1 MVPSPNVRIA
11 AVTTSFVDE
20 YRGLRPRSARSVG
33 RHTALTTLALATRLS
48 GRLDA
53 ALARPR
59 VQLLYLHHVFADEE
73 SNFRSLIEHLLARGQ
88 RIITTT
94 EAVFRLARGEV
105 DAPYVSISI
114 DDGLKNNTRAAR
126 VLESYGLTGCF
137 YICPG
142 AIEERDPAAIA
153 RFCRQV
159 LHLPPIEFLDW
170 NDVEVLLG
178 AGHEIGNHTTHHARL
193 VGLSLPQ
200 LEDEV
205 GSSTET
211 LRARAGHVEHFAWP
225 FGGFDD
231 IDPYVAEIVAS
242 LGYLSMASA
251 VRGCHLG
258 GSADERPIP
267 VLRRDHVVAAWPL
280 DHVLY
285 FMASA
290 TRGAAGVRTMWPD
303 AWAKPAGDG

>member
-1 MVPSPNVRIA
+1 M
-11 AVTTSFVDE
+11 

-53 ALARPR
+53 ALATSR

-73 SNFRSLIEHLLARGQ
+73 GDFRSLIEQLLARGQ

-94 EAVFRLARGEV
+94 DAVDLLARGEV
-105 DAPYVSISI
+105 DAPYVAISI
-114 DDGLKNNTRAAR
+114 DDGLKNSMRAAR
-126 VLESYGLTGCF
+126 VLESYGLAGCF
-137 YICPG
+137 YVCSG
-142 AIEERDPAAIA
+142 AIEQRDPAAVA
-153 RFCRQV
+153 RFCREV

-170 NDVEVLLG
+170 DDIEGLLG

-193 VGLSLPQ
+193 VGLSSSQ
-200 LEDEV
+200 LEDEIGV
-205 GSSTET
+205 STET
-211 LRARAGHVEHFAWP
+211 LRGRAGRVEHFAWP
-225 FGGFDD
+225 FGAFDD
-231 IDPYVAEIVAS
+231 IDSLGAELVAS

-258 GSADERPIP
+258 GSADPTPLP
-267 VLRRDHVVAAWPL
+267 VLRRDHVIAAWPIE
-280 DHVLY
+280 HVLY

-290 TRGAAGVRTMWPD
+290 ARGAASVGTMWPD
-303 AWAKPAGDG
+303 AWGKPAGDG